1 MIMTN
6 QIFILVHDGPRP
18 YPTTRIYPLSALQYI
33 SYSRHHVHAAI
44 GDRIWLLADCKSTS
58 SPPLL
63 TSLLIQKLGAA
74 MTNEHQDHCIF
85 SLNEAAHN
93 IQALL
98 EADDDDDDGGGN
110 NNTPTPTT
118 PPPPPHEEIIP

>member
-1 MIMTN
+1 
-6 QIFILVHDGPRP
+6 
-18 YPTTRIYPLSALQYI
+18 
-33 SYSRHHVHAAI
+33 
-44 GDRIWLLADCKSTS
+44 
-58 SPPLL
+58 
-63 TSLLIQKLGAA
+63 

-118 PPPPPHEEIIP
+118 PPPPHEEIIP